1 MLSRP
6 PPLTP
11 PAEANSST
19 DGTVAVGTRWML
31 IAPPL
36 PRAGVRVTS
45 VVSSSTG
52 TLGPDDAALYVPFD
66 CGACCAIAGDST

>member
-1 MLSRP
+1 MSHDADARDH
-6 PPLTP
+6 LT
-11 PAEANSST
+11 
-19 DGTVAVGTRWML
+19 RFL
-31 IAPPL
+31 L